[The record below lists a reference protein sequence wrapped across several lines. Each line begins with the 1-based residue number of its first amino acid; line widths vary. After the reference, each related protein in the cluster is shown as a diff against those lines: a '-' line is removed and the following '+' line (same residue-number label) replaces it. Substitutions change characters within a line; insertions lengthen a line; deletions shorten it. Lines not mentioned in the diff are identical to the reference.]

1 MTIAKAP
8 GYAMPPLNFS
18 TRLVRGVNLTTEQD
32 MWQCKKHYRFR
43 SGMYYGRIRYVE
55 VTNSMNRERSH
66 R

>member
-18 TRLVRGVNLTTEQD
+18 PRLVRGVNLTTEQD

-43 SGMYYGRIRYVE
+43 SGKYYGRVRYAE
-55 VTNSMNRERSH
+55 LNH
-66 R
+66 G